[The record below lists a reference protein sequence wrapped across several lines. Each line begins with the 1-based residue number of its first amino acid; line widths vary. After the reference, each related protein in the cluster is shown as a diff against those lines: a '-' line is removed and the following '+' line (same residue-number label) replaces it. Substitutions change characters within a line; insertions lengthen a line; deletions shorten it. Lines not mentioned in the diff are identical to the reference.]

1 MIKTVLFD
9 VDGTILDTE
18 FVMIKSLQKTLKE
31 EKNLDVPE
39 ENLEYILG
47 IPGKKAIERYSSSGE
62 EVDKLH
68 ACWSEHVKQYSHL
81 ATLFPQVEEAL
92 TKLKENEIQ
101 IGIVTSKTNEEM
113 ENEFEHFGLSKL
125 FDISVTASDTT
136 KHKPNPEPILYALN
150 KLGSL
155 PEETIYIGDSI
166 YDMHSSQSAGAKF
179 ALAKWGAKENPLFSS
194 ADIRLETPL
203 EILQHLK

>member
-1 MIKTVLFD
+1 MSK
-9 VDGTILDTE
+9 ILTQ
-18 FVMIKSLQKTLKE
+18 IQ
-31 EKNLDVPE
+31 
-39 ENLEYILG
+39 
-47 IPGKKAIERYSSSGE
+47 
-62 EVDKLH
+62 
-68 ACWSEHVKQYSHL
+68 
-81 ATLFPQVEEAL
+81 FPQVEESL

-155 PEETIYIGDSI
+155 PEESIYIGDSI

-194 ADIRLETPL
+194 ADISLETPL

>member
-68 ACWSEHVKQYSHL
+68 ACWSENVKQYSHL
-81 ATLFPQVEEAL
+81 ATLFPQVEESL

-101 IGIVTSKTNEEM
+101 M

-125 FDISVTASDTT
+125 FDISVTASDTA

-155 PEETIYIGDSI
+155 PEESIYIGDSI

-194 ADIRLETPL
+194 ADISLETPL

>member
-1 MIKTVLFD
+1 M
-9 VDGTILDTE
+9 
-18 FVMIKSLQKTLKE
+18 E
-31 EKNLDVPE
+31 E
-39 ENLEYILG
+39 
-47 IPGKKAIERYSSSGE
+47 S
-62 EVDKLH
+62 
-68 ACWSEHVKQYSHL
+68 
-81 ATLFPQVEEAL
+81 L
-92 TKLKENEIQ
+92 TKLKENETQ

-155 PEETIYIGDSI
+155 PEESIYIGDSI

-194 ADIRLETPL
+194 ADISLETPL